1 MLSANRQNN
10 NDLQV
15 SLIFC
20 GIDRKEIGSFY
31 IKLMWWLEGK
41 QEEKKEEEIK
51 INYLLMHQ
59 RHELK
64 VMTLTETMQRE
75 LGKAK
80 IELSIFCCMDQVYT
94 FTLNYISKNS
104 QRIK

>member
-1 MLSANRQNN
+1 
-10 NDLQV
+10 
-15 SLIFC
+15 
-20 GIDRKEIGSFY
+20 
-31 IKLMWWLEGK
+31 
-41 QEEKKEEEIK
+41 
-51 INYLLMHQ
+51 MHK

-75 LGKAK
+75 LGKTK

-104 QRIK
+104 QRLK